1 MIPYSKQSIDSS
13 DIEAVT
19 EALRCALITQG
30 EIVPRFEAAVARG
43 VECGH
48 AVAVASGTAAL
59 TIAYRALG
67 VADGGLVWT
76 VPNSFVSTANAALY
90 CGARVDFVDID
101 PTTWNLSIPALEA
114 KLKKAR
120 EIGRLPDVLSVV
132 HFGGLSCDMES
143 VAALAAEYRFKVVED
158 AAHALGGSYKSR
170 PVGCCRWS
178 DVATF
183 SFHPV
188 KSITTGEGGMV
199 VTNDLAVADRAALLR
214 SHGISRRPETWSS
227 QHEGAWYYEQ
237 LELGWHFRVTDF
249 QAALGV
255 SQLQRLPEFMRE
267 RRVVAERYTQAFAG
281 RELGLRSIETRG
293 ESAKHLF
300 VIHLRDLA
308 VRRGEIFNALR
319 SRAIGVNVHY
329 IPIHTHPFYRQLG
342 FEVGMFPE
350 SERFYAGA
358 LSLPIYPG
366 LQAAEQDYVIES
378 VLALLD

>member
-30 EIVPRFEAAVARG
+30 EIVPRFESAVAAT
-43 VECGH
+43 VESKH

-59 TIAYRALG
+59 TLAYRALG
-67 VADGGLVWT
+67 VADGSLVWT
-76 VPNSFVSTANAALY
+76 VPNSFVATANAALY

-114 KLKKAR
+114 KLQKAQ
-120 EIGRLPDVLSVV
+120 EVGRLPDVLSVV

-143 VAALAAEYRFKVVED
+143 VAALAAQYRFKVVED
-158 AAHALGGSYKSR
+158 AAHALGGSYKNR
-170 PVGCCRWS
+170 PIGCCRWS

-199 VTNDLAVADRAALLR
+199 VTNDPRIADRATLLR
-214 SHGISRRPETWSS
+214 SHGISRRPETWSAP
-227 QHEGAWYYEQ
+227 HEGAWYYEQ
-237 LELGWHFRVTDF
+237 LELGWHCRITDF

-255 SQLQRLPEFMRE
+255 SQLKRLPEFMRE
-267 RRVVAERYTQAFAG
+267 RRAIADQYTRAFAG
-281 RELGLRSIETRG
+281 TGIGVRLIESVD
-293 ESAKHLF
+293 ESANHLF
-300 VIHLRDLA
+300 VIHLRERA
-308 VRRGEIFNALR
+308 GRRGALFDALR
-319 SRAIGVNVHY
+319 SRGIGVNVHY